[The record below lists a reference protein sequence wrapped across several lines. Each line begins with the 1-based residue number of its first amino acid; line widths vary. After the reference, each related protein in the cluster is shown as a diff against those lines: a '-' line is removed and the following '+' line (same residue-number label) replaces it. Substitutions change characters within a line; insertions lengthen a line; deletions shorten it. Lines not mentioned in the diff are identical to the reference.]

1 MIDEAIAQFRAR
13 RQNINRYRS
22 LLQTNL
28 TTLERDFIERR
39 ISEEEAAI
47 SVLAF
52 GASPADAIF
61 RGHRGEPIHTP
72 DAQ

>member
-1 MIDEAIAQFRAR
+1 MIDEALAQFRDR

-28 TTLERDFIERR
+28 TKLERDFIERR

-52 GASPADAIF
+52 GAVP
-61 RGHRGEPIHTP
+61 PP
-72 DAQ
+72 DAPFRWHHRD